1 MYTTVI
7 FVFIIILG
15 FYFIYIR
22 PKQDTLNK
30 FKNDPQFSHY
40 MLIVESNSEFNKNS
54 YDKFLKHL
62 KLFLIYFSEAFEK
75 ENMLEKMKKQHNNIM
90 KYLNRMLLSIPNSM
104 KRHMY
109 MQNSIDN
116 IDNILKNYLKV
127 IEDKY
132 NNI

>member
-1 MYTTVI
+1 MYTTVV

-75 ENMLEKMKKQHNNIM
+75 ENMIEKMKKQHNNIM